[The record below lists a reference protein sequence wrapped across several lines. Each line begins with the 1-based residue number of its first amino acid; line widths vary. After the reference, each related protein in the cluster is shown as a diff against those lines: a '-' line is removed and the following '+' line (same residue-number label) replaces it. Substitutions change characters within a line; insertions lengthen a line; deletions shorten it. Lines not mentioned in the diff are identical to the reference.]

1 MYKNISLFIFF
12 IYFIFSGYNKIN
24 NFKNVSNGL
33 MSKLNISNFFSQILI
48 VLTILLE
55 ILGSFIIILNNLLF
69 EFPEL
74 IIHFTYLTYLIFLI
88 LVTFIYHPYKKEPYK
103 FLANTSLFAALLFF
117 YIDYLSSCNMNV
129 LIYFN

>member
-1 MYKNISLFIFF
+1 MYKNISLLIFF
-12 IYFIFSGYNKIN
+12 IYFILSGYNKIN

-33 MSKLNISNFFSQILI
+33 MSKLKISNFFSQMLI
-48 VLTILLE
+48 FLTILLE

-74 IIHFTYLTYLIFLI
+74 IMHFTYLTYLIFLI
-88 LVTFIYHPYKKEPYK
+88 LVTSIYHPYKKEPYK
-103 FLANTSLFAALLFF
+103 FLANTSLFGGLLFF
-117 YIDYLSSCNMNV
+117 YIDYLSTCDLNV